1 MFYLGSLNTL
11 TGTRVF
17 KEISVRIRVHQ
28 YQAFSARCSHRYFSN
43 ASRSCG
49 DLKNGLSFVRNIKT
63 TVVEYNEGKCGV
75 DYSDQ
80 MAFMS
85 PQLEKESNG
94 TENLAF
100 NCFWEYLL

>member
-1 MFYLGSLNTL
+1 MWWSQEWSF
-11 TGTRVF
+11 V
-17 KEISVRIRVHQ
+17 
-28 YQAFSARCSHRYFSN
+28 
-43 ASRSCG
+43 
-49 DLKNGLSFVRNIKT
+49 SFVRNIKT
-63 TVVEYNEGKCGV
+63 NSGFVEYNEGKCGV

-100 NCFWEYLL
+100 NCFWEFLL